1 MFRAALNAGLPIKER
16 QAHAYRV
23 HYYEEAGYKAGI
35 DATVFS
41 PSVDLKITNNTPAHI
56 LIQTKTDIK
65 NLSLTFELY
74 GTSDGR
80 SSQITEHVVGKEIA
94 PPPPLYQDDPTLK
107 VGVVKQ
113 VDWSA
118 WGAKA
123 SFRYTVTRGQET
135 LEDTTFTS
143 NYRPWQAVYLRGM
156 AN

>member
-1 MFRAALNAGLPIKER
+1 MFRAALATGLPIQER

-41 PSVDLKITNNTPAHI
+41 PSVDLKIKNDTPAYI
-56 LIQTKTDIK
+56 LIQTKTDLK
-65 NLSLTFELY
+65 NVSLTVELY

-80 SSQITEHVVGKEIA
+80 NAKITNHVVGAEIA

-113 VDWSA
+113 VDWAA
-118 WGAKA
+118 WG
-123 SFRYTVTRGQET
+123 SQGIVSLYGHTRQ
-135 LEDTTFTS
+135 
-143 NYRPWQAVYLRGM
+143 
-156 AN
+156 

>member
-1 MFRAALNAGLPIKER
+1 MLGDGGGVCLWVSTTMFRAALNAGLLIKER

-94 PPPPLYQDDPTLK
+94 HPH
-107 VGVVKQ
+107 
-113 VDWSA
+113 
-118 WGAKA
+118 
-123 SFRYTVTRGQET
+123 R
-135 LEDTTFTS
+135 FTKMTQ
-143 NYRPWQAVYLRGM
+143 Y
-156 AN
+156 